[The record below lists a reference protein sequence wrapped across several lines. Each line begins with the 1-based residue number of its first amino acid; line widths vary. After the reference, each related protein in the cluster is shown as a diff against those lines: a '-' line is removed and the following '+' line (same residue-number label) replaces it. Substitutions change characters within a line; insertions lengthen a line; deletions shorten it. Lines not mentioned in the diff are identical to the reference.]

1 MRIARHQC
9 FGYHRSMDST
19 PNIAKIGALLG
30 DNTRARMLSALMHG
44 KALTASELATEAG
57 VTAQTA
63 TTHLAKLEDGGL
75 LQVRKQG
82 RHKYFALAGEEIA
95 TLLETMMSLTSGHE
109 PLRTRTGPRDE
120 QLRQARVCYNHLAGT
135 RGIQLYD
142 HLTSSGKII
151 DEDGSLILSQKGERF
166 VRELD
171 VDLDGLRAK
180 RTPLCRSC
188 LDWSERRTHL
198 AGSLGRALFER
209 FEQLRWLKRV
219 PDSRVVQFSAKGER
233 EFDKRFKAG

>member
-1 MRIARHQC
+1 MGVASRGC
-9 FGYHRSMDST
+9 FVYDRSMDNT

-57 VTAQTA
+57 ITAQTA

-75 LQVRKQG
+75 LQVRRQG
-82 RHKYFALAGEEIA
+82 RHKYFALASEEVA
-95 TLLETMMSLTSGHE
+95 ALLETMMSLTTGHE

-120 QLRQARVCYNHLAGT
+120 PMRLARVCYNHLAGA

-142 HLTSSGKII
+142 HLASTGKII
-151 DEDGSLILSQKGERF
+151 DEDGSLLLSKKGEHF
-166 VRELD
+166 IREMGI
-171 VDLDGLRAK
+171 DLDALRAA
-180 RTPLCRSC
+180 RAPLCRSC

-209 FEQLRWLKRV
+209 FERLRWLKRV
-219 PDSRVVQFSAKGER
+219 PDSRVVRFSAKGER
-233 EFDKRFKAG
+233 EFDSLFS